1 LRGISCRPYG
11 EARLADAAR
20 TGKQPDFGQEVAY
33 FYQFPFPAQQGCRG
47 RRQVGLRNGRRCTG
61 SSGTCSSFSSRT
73 ALNSL
78 MVYLLSAGVRTS
90 ALLFSF
96 KNPASWRG
104 KRVVKCCS
112 NGSEARGGAV
122 GSLRQGGP
130 VPPATS
136 ARAGRSLENAQ
147 GRDGALHLRVS
158 PRLAQLLVTLLSR
171 PLTTL
176 SKVWW
181 PRRIGETSES
191 SFSFWSFAV
200 CRFIAGL
207 GLGGEY
213 SAINSAIDEL
223 IPARVRGWTDLT
235 LAYDPRPKTTGP
247 KE

>member
-1 LRGISCRPYG
+1 MRGISCRPYG

-73 ALNSL
+73 ALNSP
-78 MVYLLSAGVRTS
+78 MVFLLSAGVRTS

-104 KRVVKCCS
+104 KSVVKCCS

-171 PLTTL
+171 PLL
-176 SKVWW
+176 RS
-181 PRRIGETSES
+181 RRS
-191 SFSFWSFAV
+191 
-200 CRFIAGL
+200 
-207 GLGGEY
+207 GGH
-213 SAINSAIDEL
+213 DEL
-223 IPARVRGWTDLT
+223 ERRLRVAIASGASLCAASSQGWAWEEST
-235 LAYDPRPKTTGP
+235 LLSTRQ
-247 KE
+247 